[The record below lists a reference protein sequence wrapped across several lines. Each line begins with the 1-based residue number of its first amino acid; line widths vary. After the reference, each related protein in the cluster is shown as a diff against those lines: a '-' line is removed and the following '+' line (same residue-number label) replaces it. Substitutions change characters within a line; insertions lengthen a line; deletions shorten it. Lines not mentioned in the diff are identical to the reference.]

1 MSKIMFFLCLHQQ
14 KQGITEGTFDA
25 KFKNNTKAMKT
36 MRISN
41 PLKLAAISLL
51 VAGGLF
57 LQGCF
62 ATTGKDDIS
71 KNLGKITGE
80 YTAKLG
86 YAPFAA
92 PSIARYTSP
101 KKVIVNLEVIEKT
114 MRLANGTEYRFWTY
128 NGTVPGPMI
137 RVHEG
142 DEVEVHLSNDP
153 NNTMPHNIDM
163 HAVIGPGGGADAS
176 LTAPGHTS
184 VFSFRALKPGLFVY
198 HCATAPVGMHI
209 ANGMYGMILVE
220 PKDGLPK
227 VDKEFYVM
235 QGEVYTEGNY
245 GDTGLQKFDLQK
257 AIDEKPD
264 YVVFDGSVGS
274 LMGQNAIQANV
285 GQKVR
290 IFFGN
295 AGPNLSSSFHVIG
308 QIFDNIYKDG
318 GTLVNHDVQTTSV
331 APGDAVIGDFTA
343 SVPGTYTLVDH
354 AIFRAFNKGAVG
366 QLVVS
371 GKENKAI
378 FSGKE
383 EDKLFQPTL
392 KGGPVEIPN
401 TQK

>member
-1 MSKIMFFLCLHQQ
+1 MKKI
-14 KQGITEGTFDA
+14 K
-25 KFKNNTKAMKT
+25 
-36 MRISN
+36 ISH
-41 PLKLAAISLL
+41 PLKIAAFSLL

-62 ATTGKDDIS
+62 STSDKDNIN
-71 KNLGKITGE
+71 KNLGKLTGE
-80 YTAKLG
+80 YTAQLG
-86 YAPFAA
+86 KAPFAP
-92 PSIARYTSP
+92 PSIAEYKSP

-114 MRLANGTEYRFWTY
+114 MRLANGTEYTYWTY

-163 HAVIGPGGGADAS
+163 HAAIGPGGGADAS

-184 VFSFRALKPGLFVY
+184 VFSFRALKPGLFIY

-227 VDKEFYVM
+227 VDKEFYIM
-235 QGEVYTEGNY
+235 QGEIYTEGKN

-257 AIDEKPD
+257 ALDEKPE

-274 LMGQNAIQANV
+274 LMGQNAIQAKV

-295 AGPNLSSSFHVIG
+295 AGPNLTSSFHVIG
-308 QIFDNIYKDG
+308 EIFDNVYQDG
-318 GTLVNHDVQTTSV
+318 GNLVNHDVQTTTV
-331 APGDAVIGDFTA
+331 APGSAVIADFTA
-343 SVPGTYTLVDH
+343 DVPGTYTLVDH

-366 QLVVS
+366 QLVIS
-371 GKENKAI
+371 GKDNKAI
-378 FSGKE
+378 FSGKQ
-383 EDKLFQPTL
+383 EDELFKPTI
-392 KGGPVEIPN
+392 KDGPIETTN
-401 TQK
+401 AQK